1 MKQPINKLFSIN
13 SYPRIRMR
21 RNRMLEF
28 SRRLVSENNLSVDD
42 LIYPIF
48 ITYGSKKKEKIAS
61 MPGIYRFSLDLL
73 AKEIEYISSLNI
85 PAIAFFPKI
94 EKQLKTSDGKEAI
107 NSKNLVC
114 DAIRISKKINPKLGV
129 ICDVALDPYTD
140 HGHDGIIINNNI
152 DNDRTLE
159 ILCQQSLIQAEAGCN
174 IIAPSDM
181 MDGRVG
187 LIRDALDQNG
197 FINVQIMS
205 YAVKYASA
213 FYGPFREAVGSSV
226 NFSDKSKKSYQM
238 DPKNSDEALREIE
251 LDLKEG
257 ADMVIIKPGM
267 PYLDIIN
274 KVKEK
279 FRVPTYAYQVSGEYS
294 MIKGA
299 IDKGWFDEEK
309 IIFES
314 IIAFKRAGCNGILTY
329 FAPYIAEKL
338 NSKSNKFIS

>member
-1 MKQPINKLFSIN
+1 MKEPHNKLFSIN
-13 SYPRIRMR
+13 SYPRVRMR
-21 RNRMLEF
+21 RNRMHKF
-28 SRRLVSENNLSVDD
+28 SRRLVSENNLTVDD

-48 ITYGSKKKEKIAS
+48 ITYGLNKKEKINS
-61 MPGIYRFSLDLL
+61 MPGIYRFSLDRLET
-73 AKEIEYISSLNI
+73 EIKYISSLNI
-85 PAIAFFPKI
+85 PAIAFFPQTENK
-94 EKQLKTSDGKEAI
+94 LKTSDGREAV
-107 NSKNLVC
+107 NKNNLVC
-114 DAIRISKKINPKLGV
+114 EAIRISKKVNPELGI

-140 HGHDGIIINNNI
+140 HGHDGVIIDNHI
-152 DNDRTLE
+152 DNDKTLE

-187 LIRDALDQNG
+187 LIRDTLDKNG

-213 FYGPFREAVGSSV
+213 FYGPFRDAVGSSI
-226 NFSDKSKKSYQM
+226 NLSNKSKNSYQM

-251 LDLKEG
+251 LDLNEG
-257 ADMVIIKPGM
+257 ADMVIVKPGM
-267 PYLDIIN
+267 PYLDIIH
-274 KVKEK
+274 KVRENFK
-279 FRVPTYAYQVSGEYS
+279 VPTYAYQVSGEYS

-314 IIAFKRAGCNGILTY
+314 LIAFKRAGCSGIITY
-329 FAPYIAEKL
+329 FAPYAAEIL
-338 NSKSNKFIS
+338 NKR

>member
-1 MKQPINKLFSIN
+1 MKQPKNKLFLLN

-21 RNRMLEF
+21 RNRMSKF
-28 SRRLVSENNLSVDD
+28 SRRLVSENNLTVDD

-48 ITYGSKKKEKIAS
+48 ITYGSNKKEKIDS

-73 AKEIEYISSLNI
+73 EKEINDISSLNI

-94 EKQLKTSDGKEAI
+94 DNKLKSSDGKEAI
-107 NSKNLVC
+107 NKKNLVC
-114 DAIRISKKINPKLGV
+114 EAIKISKKTNPQLGV

-140 HGHDGIIINNNI
+140 HGHDGIIVNNHI
-152 DNDRTLE
+152 DNDETLK
-159 ILCQQSLIQAEAGCN
+159 ILCQQSLVQAEAGCD

-187 LIRDALDQNG
+187 LIRDTLDENG
-197 FINVQIMS
+197 YINVQIMS

-213 FYGPFREAVGSSV
+213 FYGPFRDAVGSSL
-226 NFSDKSKKSYQM
+226 NLSQKSKKSYQM

-251 LDLKEG
+251 LDLQEG

-267 PYLDIIN
+267 PYLDIIH

-279 FRVPTYAYQVSGEYS
+279 FKVPTYAYQVSGEYS
-294 MIKGA
+294 MIKGG
-299 IDKGWFDEEK
+299 IDRGWFDEEK

-314 IIAFKRAGCNGILTY
+314 LIAFKRAGCNGIITY
-329 FAPYIAEKL
+329 FAPYVAEKL
-338 NSKSNKFIS
+338 NNK

>member
-1 MKQPINKLFSIN
+1 MKEPHNKLFSIN
-13 SYPRIRMR
+13 SYPRVRMR
-21 RNRMLEF
+21 RNRMHEF
-28 SRRLVSENNLSVDD
+28 SRRLVSENNLTVDD

-48 ITYGSKKKEKIAS
+48 ITYGLNKKEKINS
-61 MPGIYRFSLDLL
+61 MPGIYRFSLDRLET
-73 AKEIEYISSLNI
+73 EIKYISSLNI
-85 PAIAFFPKI
+85 PAIAFFPQTENK
-94 EKQLKTSDGKEAI
+94 LKTSDGREAV
-107 NSKNLVC
+107 NKNNLVC
-114 DAIRISKKINPKLGV
+114 EAIRISKKVNPELGI

-140 HGHDGIIINNNI
+140 HGHDGVIIDNHI
-152 DNDRTLE
+152 DNDKTLE

-187 LIRDALDQNG
+187 LIRDTLDKNG

-213 FYGPFREAVGSSV
+213 FYGPFRDAVGSSI
-226 NFSDKSKKSYQM
+226 NLSNKSKNSYQM

-251 LDLKEG
+251 LDLNEG
-257 ADMVIIKPGM
+257 ADMVIVKPGM
-267 PYLDIIN
+267 PYLDIIH
-274 KVKEK
+274 KVRENFK
-279 FRVPTYAYQVSGEYS
+279 VPTYAYQVSGEYS

-314 IIAFKRAGCNGILTY
+314 LIAFKRAGCSGIITY
-329 FAPYIAEKL
+329 FAPYVAEIL
-338 NSKSNKFIS
+338 NNRKI

>member
-1 MKQPINKLFSIN
+1 MKEPHNKLFSIN
-13 SYPRIRMR
+13 SYPRVRMR
-21 RNRMLEF
+21 RNRMHEF
-28 SRRLVSENNLSVDD
+28 SRRLVSENNLTVDD

-48 ITYGSKKKEKIAS
+48 ITYGLNKKEKINS
-61 MPGIYRFSLDLL
+61 MPGIYRFSLDRLET
-73 AKEIEYISSLNI
+73 EIKYISSLNI
-85 PAIAFFPKI
+85 PAIAFFPQTENK
-94 EKQLKTSDGKEAI
+94 LKTSDGREAV
-107 NSKNLVC
+107 NKNNLVC
-114 DAIRISKKINPKLGV
+114 EAIRISKKVNPELGV

-140 HGHDGIIINNNI
+140 HGHDGVIIDNHI
-152 DNDRTLE
+152 DNDKTLE

-187 LIRDALDQNG
+187 LIRDTLDKNG

-213 FYGPFREAVGSSV
+213 FYGPFRDAVGSSI
-226 NFSDKSKKSYQM
+226 NLSKKSKNSYQM

-251 LDLKEG
+251 LDLNEG
-257 ADMVIIKPGM
+257 ADMVIVKPGM

-274 KVKEK
+274 KVREK
-279 FRVPTYAYQVSGEYS
+279 FKVPTYAYQVSGEYS

-314 IIAFKRAGCNGILTY
+314 LIAFKRAGCSGIITY
-329 FAPYIAEKL
+329 FAPYVAEIL
-338 NSKSNKFIS
+338 NNRKI

>member
-1 MKQPINKLFSIN
+1 MKEPHNKLFSIN
-13 SYPRIRMR
+13 SYPRVRMR
-21 RNRMLEF
+21 RNRMHEF
-28 SRRLVSENNLSVDD
+28 SRRLVSENNLTVDD

-48 ITYGSKKKEKIAS
+48 ITYGLNKKEKINS
-61 MPGIYRFSLDLL
+61 MPGIYRFSLDRLET
-73 AKEIEYISSLNI
+73 EIKYISSLNI
-85 PAIAFFPKI
+85 PAIAFFPQTENK
-94 EKQLKTSDGKEAI
+94 LKTSDGREAV
-107 NSKNLVC
+107 NKNNLVC
-114 DAIRISKKINPKLGV
+114 EAIRISKKVNPELGI

-140 HGHDGIIINNNI
+140 HGHDGLIIDNHI
-152 DNDRTLE
+152 DNDKTLE

-187 LIRDALDQNG
+187 LIRDTLDKNG

-213 FYGPFREAVGSSV
+213 FYGPFRDAVGSSI
-226 NFSDKSKKSYQM
+226 NLSNKSKNSYQM

-251 LDLKEG
+251 LDLNEG
-257 ADMVIIKPGM
+257 ADMVIVKPGM
-267 PYLDIIN
+267 PYLDIIH
-274 KVKEK
+274 KVRENFK
-279 FRVPTYAYQVSGEYS
+279 VPTYAYQVSGEYS

-314 IIAFKRAGCNGILTY
+314 LIAFKRAGCSGIITY
-329 FAPYIAEKL
+329 FAPYVAEIL
-338 NSKSNKFIS
+338 NNRKI

>member
-1 MKQPINKLFSIN
+1 MKQPHNKLFSIN
-13 SYPRIRMR
+13 SYPRVRMR
-21 RNRMLEF
+21 RNRMHEF
-28 SRRLVSENNLSVDD
+28 SRRLVSENNLTVDD

-48 ITYGSKKKEKIAS
+48 ITYGLNKKEKINS
-61 MPGIYRFSLDLL
+61 MPGIYRFSLDRLET
-73 AKEIEYISSLNI
+73 EIKYISSLNI
-85 PAIAFFPKI
+85 PAIAFFPQTENK
-94 EKQLKTSDGKEAI
+94 LKTSDGREAV
-107 NSKNLVC
+107 NKNNLVC
-114 DAIRISKKINPKLGV
+114 EAIRISKKLNPELGI

-140 HGHDGIIINNNI
+140 HGHDGVIIDNHI
-152 DNDRTLE
+152 DNDKTLE

-187 LIRDALDQNG
+187 LIRDTLDKNG

-213 FYGPFREAVGSSV
+213 FYGPFRDAVGSSI
-226 NFSDKSKKSYQM
+226 NLSNKSKNSYQM

-251 LDLKEG
+251 LDLNEG
-257 ADMVIIKPGM
+257 ADMIIVKPGM
-267 PYLDIIN
+267 PYLDIIH
-274 KVKEK
+274 KVREK
-279 FRVPTYAYQVSGEYS
+279 FKVPTYAYQVSGEYS

-314 IIAFKRAGCNGILTY
+314 LIAFKRAGCSGIITY
-329 FAPYIAEKL
+329 FAPYVAEIL
-338 NSKSNKFIS
+338 NNRKI